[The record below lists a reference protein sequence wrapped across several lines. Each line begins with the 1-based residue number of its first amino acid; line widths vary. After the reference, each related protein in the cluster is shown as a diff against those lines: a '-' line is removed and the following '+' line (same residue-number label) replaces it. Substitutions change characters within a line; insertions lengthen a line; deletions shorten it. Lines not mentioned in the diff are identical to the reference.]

1 MIYKENTEQKNG
13 CTDQKMWDLYKTN
26 IFLRSV
32 HRMVFLEDAAKNRH
46 FQNLNR
52 RANARKKTRENDI
65 LVTGCI
71 YK

>member
-1 MIYKENTEQKNG
+1 
-13 CTDQKMWDLYKTN
+13 MWDLYKTN

-32 HRMVFLEDAAKNRH
+32 HRMVFLEYAAKNRH

-52 RANARKKTRENDI
+52 RANARRKTQENDN
-65 LVTGCI
+65 LVTGCM

>member
-1 MIYKENTEQKNG
+1 
-13 CTDQKMWDLYKTN
+13 MWDLYKTN

-32 HRMVFLEDAAKNRH
+32 HRMVFLEYPAKNRH

-52 RANARKKTRENDI
+52 RANARKKTRKDVI

>member
-52 RANARKKTRENDI
+52 RANARKKTRKDVI